1 MGQLNLDHVPQIIIF
16 TRTLLGALYLISS
29 GLADP
34 QLSIQVYVSEWVSD
48 RSGPLKKCRSI
59 YTHLLWL
66 SSILF
71 RPHYHYYYASD
82 LISNAN
88 LCACSWKIPF
98 QQNLHPIIELWTLH
112 STMCLREKNPD
123 SAIEIAP
130 KVIENNLVEFG
141 IFAFSRLRY
150 IHSVE
155 KSPSTHSHH
164 TRPPSQSPCPCKCG

>member
-1 MGQLNLDHVPQIIIF
+1 MGWDRAFPLIILIIAVASAYYG
-16 TRTLLGALYLISS
+16 TIKSRSCSSNYHLHSDSPWGSLSHISS

-71 RPHYHYYYASD
+71 RPHYHYYYASN

-98 QQNLHPIIELWTLH
+98 QQDLHPIIELWTLH

-130 KVIENNLVEFG
+130 
-141 IFAFSRLRY
+141 
-150 IHSVE
+150 
-155 KSPSTHSHH
+155 
-164 TRPPSQSPCPCKCG
+164 QSNWE